1 MDLEENKEK
10 IGPPRGFFL
19 RDEGIDVFIIMVQTI

>member
-10 IGPPRGFFL
+10 IGSHV
-19 RDEGIDVFIIMVQTI
+19 IVFQGLKRVKYLVIM